1 MKIAVASEGNLV
13 TQHFGHCA
21 NFNVFESE
29 NGKIV
34 GSMSIQNGEHQ
45 NGCVPDFLTE
55 SGVKLIITGG
65 IGGGAVENLKRK
77 GIDVIMGAN
86 GDAKA
91 AAEAYFSGAL
101 QSNGV
106 LCSAHHDHHEHGHD
120 GHTCGGHESHGDES
134 HGDESHGDESHGD
147 HGAHHQCHH

>member
-29 NGKIV
+29 NGKII
-34 GSMSIQNGEHQ
+34 GSTSIQNGDHQ
-45 NGCVPDFLTE
+45 HGCVPNFLTE

-77 GIDVIMGAN
+77 GIDVIMGAE

-91 AAEAYFSGAL
+91 AAEAYLSGAL
-101 QSNGV
+101 QSKGA
-106 LCSAHHDHHEHGHD
+106 LCSEHHEHHGH
-120 GHTCGGHESHGDES
+120 GHEGHQCGGHESHGH
-134 HGDESHGDESHGD
+134 HGG
-147 HGAHHQCHH
+147 HHQCHH